1 MPRPRKPQGERKIGV
16 STTGRVLWRPG
27 KPHPLDILFDEAQ
40 ALRRDLPG
48 HLEEVLTSVQSLQS
62 RLRTLLEMEQ
72 QFADPAAP
80 LSAADHAAFRA
91 VSERFHNRKH
101 LSHLEAVFAVV
112 RRKRLAGRLQAI
124 RAALDLASG
133 LLAEEDSLSQEFL
146 QALQQAQ
153 STSAPPEEEPVPF
166 VDEGVPDVEEEADDD
181 ALALPLT
188 LVPDT
193 SEGDTDIDKN
203 VEQPSQRV
211 YPLLSK
217 EEERVLNLAEPL
229 TPLVTS
235 VQESRALL
243 HAFEARLPDLRA
255 QLTAGNGWFDVF
267 YVNKRRLKEEV
278 KLFLYALRR
287 EQKRGKLV
295 PKAVERDVHPDVV
308 RFLRQGDTT
317 TIPRE
322 LVPHIFDFIEYGP
335 YAKYRWREA
344 KRTYTVSLGL
354 ESDYPELPF

>member
-16 STTGRVLWRPG
+16 SKTGRVLWRPG

-40 ALRRDLPG
+40 TLRKDLPG
-48 HLEEVLTSVQSLQS
+48 HLEELLTSVQSLQS
-62 RLRTLLEMEQ
+62 RLHTLLEMEQ

-91 VSERFHNRKH
+91 VSERFYNRKH

-153 STSAPPEEEPVPF
+153 STSVLPEQELMPF
-166 VDEGVPDVEEEADDD
+166 VDEGVPDVEEEELDD
-181 ALALPLT
+181 ASV
-188 LVPDT
+188 VPFLSGESD
-193 SEGDTDIDKN
+193 SDMNTDER
-203 VEQPSQRV
+203 VEQLPQRV

-217 EEERVLNLAEPL
+217 EEERVLNLSESL

-243 HAFEARLPDLRA
+243 RAFEARLPDLRA
-255 QLTAGNGWFDVF
+255 QLAAGNGWFDVF

-278 KLFLYALRR
+278 KVFLYALRR
-287 EQKRGKLV
+287 EQKRGKPV